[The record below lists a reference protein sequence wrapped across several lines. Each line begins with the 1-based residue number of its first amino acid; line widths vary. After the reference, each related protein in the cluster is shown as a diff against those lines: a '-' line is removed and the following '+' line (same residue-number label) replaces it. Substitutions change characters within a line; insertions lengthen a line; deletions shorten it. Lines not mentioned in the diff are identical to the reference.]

1 MEESIG
7 FQEFE
12 EPTDAFLVDDDTPSE
27 VEEAAGAEMP
37 AQGEDAVAFSEV
49 RVVGGENMM
58 EERPVTEG
66 LALFDTG
73 VKVNIKTSTK
83 LTRAFCQ

>member
-1 MEESIG
+1 MG

-12 EPTDAFLVDDDTPSE
+12 EPTEAIVFDDDTPSE
-27 VEEAAGAEMP
+27 EEEAAGVEMP
-37 AQGEDAVAFSEV
+37 IQGEDAIAFSEV

-73 VKVNIKTSTK
+73 VKVGVKSS
-83 LTRAFCQ
+83 ASA